1 MASPRELYI
10 YIYIT
15 RPEPLPI
22 YRDCRLQR
30 LPPAAKTLASLDRG
44 KLKNP
49 RWFRN
54 QFCKYSS
61 SSWFVRLIP
70 PLFLSRTRLKS
81 RSKLVFR
88 WLSFTASASEGHGLQ
103 SCFEIWE
110 RLRPGLQTS
119 AFAARLQEILDP
131 SNKGLVKIPTR
142 LVCHRKKST
151 PPVSP

>member
-1 MASPRELYI
+1 VGPATLENEMARGLATRALYI

-15 RPEPLPI
+15 SPEPLPI

-70 PLFLSRTRLKS
+70 PKPAYFSHAQDSRAKAGLFFVGFRSLRRLRRDMGYRAALRFGNAS
-81 RSKLVFR
+81 GRGCKLVP
-88 WLSFTASASEGHGLQ
+88 LQ
-103 SCFEIWE
+103 
-110 RLRPGLQTS
+110 PGY
-119 AFAARLQEILDP
+119 
-131 SNKGLVKIPTR
+131 
-142 LVCHRKKST
+142 RKF
-151 PPVSP
+151 